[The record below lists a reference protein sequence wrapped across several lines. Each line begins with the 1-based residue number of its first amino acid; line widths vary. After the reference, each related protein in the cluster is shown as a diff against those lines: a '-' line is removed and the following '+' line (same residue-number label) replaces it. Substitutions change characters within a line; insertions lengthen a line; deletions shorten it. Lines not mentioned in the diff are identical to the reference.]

1 MSFLDIND
9 KNNKLNMFIKKYLN
23 IASSS
28 FVKSKNKNKND
39 NIVLTGNNFLGGN
52 IIDELFPVDINEYTH
67 ENITSEIRNQI
78 MNLDI
83 NNINIDN
90 TYLNVK
96 KYINT
101 IDFPFL
107 IKYERMMLTQ
117 ILQSTQ
123 GTVTY
128 QIYNIGVNNDNF
140 LDRHTLPV
148 NYLQQNNNYNPYRC
162 ILERINNNGE
172 FVEYN
177 YGTEW
182 FFDNKLGYIFLF
194 NEGTTINPLSVGV
207 DIETGGHVFQLHL
220 SNSAAMFERAFIH
233 ETNGNWLE
241 GDIYFGFNI
250 SRVFTLNK

>member
-1 MSFLDIND
+1 
-9 KNNKLNMFIKKYLN
+9 
-23 IASSS
+23 
-28 FVKSKNKNKND
+28 
-39 NIVLTGNNFLGGN
+39 
-52 IIDELFPVDINEYTH
+52 
-67 ENITSEIRNQI
+67 

-194 NEGTTINPLSVGV
+194 NEGTTIPTFQMYFTFYEYIGKNLNEKVLLDEYEDLTINDEIYFTRKLLSVGTSTR
-207 DIETGGHVFQLHL
+207 DDKRKDYQLDVSGNIRL
-220 SNSAAMFERAFIH
+220 SE
-233 ETNGNWLE
+233 
-241 GDIYFGFNI
+241 
-250 SRVFTLNK
+250 